1 MDNFEKSTVK
11 LVAKLA
17 GWLGPLPNAFFVA
30 RSSLTHLHV
39 PLVMAV
45 LIGAILELLGLAAI
59 HTALGLY
66 SWNIQPNCNKDKGA
80 WQKAPFGLAA
90 ALCAVYL
97 VAVLFLSV
105 VLETCPQLAHW
116 APALFPLVAA
126 VGATT
131 LAIISQQEARVARYQ
146 GPKEVSTNRST
157 TAQERR
163 TARAQRVHVEAA
175 QPGQWAAQ
183 QSAQNGVLDAVNR
196 TRQERKVLLMDALLD
211 AYRDDPNLGATAAAR
226 KLGVHRNT
234 VYAYT
239 AELEATGRLHHNGDG
254 ITVIR

>member
-39 PLVMAV
+39 PLAMAI

-59 HTALGLY
+59 HTALVLY
-66 SWNIQPNCNKDKGA
+66 AWNVQPNCNKEKGA

-131 LAIISQQEARVARYQ
+131 LAIISQQEARVTRYQ
-146 GPKEVSTNRST
+146 GPKEVSNNRPT

-163 TARAQRVHVEAA
+163 APRAQGVHTEAA
-175 QPGQWAAQ
+175 QAGQWAAQ

-196 TRQERKVLLMDALLD
+196 TRQERKELLMNTLLD
-211 AYRDDPNLGATAAAR
+211 AYRDNPNLGATAAAR

-239 AELEATGRLHHNGDG
+239 AELEAAGRLHRNGDG
-254 ITVIR
+254 VTVIR